1 MLAALGA
8 ISDHPSHLARTF
20 LSPAHRQAALTLQQW
35 VLTSTCFARRPRF
48 ARQTRRSLAL
58 PARSFARWMHQA
70 GLSSWVDGLANVRGR
85 VAAADVTTKALLF
98 GSHYDTVLDA
108 GAYDGALG
116 ILVALAAVKASI
128 LREGVRS
135 GVVTNADIL
144 KLMTAAGDPM
154 GDGLDGPRLLDA
166 DIVFKDYG
174 KVPRLPKPVQV
185 VGFSDEEGVRFHSTF
200 LGSRGLAGDVT
211 AAYLNEVVDVDGVTL
226 LEAVREKGIA
236 SSVEDVLRVA
246 AGRSE
251 LAGYVEVHIEQGPVL
266 EGADEALGVV
276 TGIAG
281 QTWGEVRVKGSQGHA
296 GTVPMGTRPGGRRDP
311 MPAVGTLV
319 AGLERLCMQQLESEG
334 TSAASSSSALVCTVG
349 KMDVWPG
356 ASNVIPGEVTFT
368 ADIRAL
374 RDDVRTR
381 VVRQFQQMV
390 EAECAQRGLECAFEV
405 RHEAAAVSM
414 DASLTAKLI
423 SAVEV
428 VKEERTSADQKTC
441 AGVIKMASGAGH
453 DAIAMS
459 SIVPVSMLF
468 VRCKGGISHRPDEY
482 AHPDDVGAAAHAT
495 YRFLQ
500 DWLKDS
506 SD

>member
-1 MLAALGA
+1 M
-8 ISDHPSHLARTF
+8 
-20 LSPAHRQAALTLQQW
+20 
-35 VLTSTCFARRPRF
+35 
-48 ARQTRRSLAL
+48 
-58 PARSFARWMHQA
+58 
-70 GLSSWVDGLANVRGR
+70 DGLANVRGR
-85 VAAADVTTKALLF
+85 VAAANETAKALLF

-144 KLMTAAGDPM
+144 ELMTAAGDREDREDREDRLGDPL
-154 GDGLDGPRLLDA
+154 GDGLDGPRLLDHLLDA
-166 DIVFKDYG
+166 DIVFKGYG

-200 LGSRGLAGDVT
+200 LGSRGLAGDIT
-211 AAYLNEVVDVDGVTL
+211 AAYLDEVVDADGVTL
-226 LEAVREKGIA
+226 LEAMREKGIA
-236 SSVEDVLRVA
+236 SSFEDVVRVA

-296 GTVPMGTRPGGRRDP
+296 GTVPMGTRPGDRRDP

-334 TSAASSSSALVCTVG
+334 AASSSSSSSSPSSSSPSSLVCTVG
-349 KMDVWPG
+349 KVDVWPG

-381 VVRQFQQMV
+381 VVRQFEQMV
-390 EAECAQRGLECAFEV
+390 EAVCAQRGLECAFEV

-423 SAVEV
+423 SAVEA

-453 DAIAMS
+453 DSIAMS